1 MKIAISA
8 AETSGDLVA
17 SSLVSALKLSRPD
30 YEIEG
35 LAGDKMTAA
44 GCKRLWHI
52 DQVNVMGLSE
62 VLKKLPTILKLRRS
76 IIQYFSSN
84 KPDVFI
90 GVDSPDFNFKIER
103 KLKKNGV
110 KTVHFV
116 SPSVWAWRANRI
128 HKIKK
133 SADLM
138 LCLFPFEVDFY
149 RTYQQKAIFVGHPL
163 AEKLKPRKN
172 HTPNKQVLLMPGS
185 REAEIKTLLPEL
197 LSAAKLMLKKDPEI
211 QFSLSLANEHLK
223 DWVEDKIQGLDIV
236 LSFSDA
242 HEKIKNSDLVIV
254 ASGTAALEVALI
266 AVPMVVVYKLSKV
279 SYQIVKPLLNT
290 KNISLPNKI
299 LGKDI
304 VPELLQNDVN
314 GQNIFE
320 QATKLIESDNTKLV
334 KELEKIHGLLNQK
347 ASVKSAEAIIEFLGG

>member
-17 SSLVSALKLSRPD
+17 SSLVSALKLYRPD

-35 LAGDKMTAA
+35 LAGDKMAAA
-44 GCKRLWHI
+44 GCKRLWHT

-62 VLKKLPTILKLRRS
+62 VLKKLPTILRLRRS

-84 KPDVFI
+84 RPDVFI

-149 RTYQQKAIFVGHPL
+149 RTHQQKAIFVGHPL

-172 HTPNKQVLLMPGS
+172 HMPNKQVLLMPGS

-197 LSAAKLMLKKDPEI
+197 LSAAKLMRK
-211 QFSLSLANEHLK
+211 
-223 DWVEDKIQGLDIV
+223 
-236 LSFSDA
+236 
-242 HEKIKNSDLVIV
+242 
-254 ASGTAALEVALI
+254 
-266 AVPMVVVYKLSKV
+266 
-279 SYQIVKPLLNT
+279 
-290 KNISLPNKI
+290 KI
-299 LGKDI
+299 LRFN
-304 VPELLQNDVN
+304 LACHLQTNV
-314 GQNIFE
+314 
-320 QATKLIESDNTKLV
+320 
-334 KELEKIHGLLNQK
+334 
-347 ASVKSAEAIIEFLGG
+347 

>member
-17 SSLVSALKLSRPD
+17 ASLVSALKLYRPD
-30 YEIEG
+30 CEIEG
-35 LAGDKMTAA
+35 LAGDKMAAA
-44 GCKRLWHI
+44 GCKRLWHT

-62 VLKKLPTILKLRRS
+62 VLKKLPTILRLRRS

-84 KPDVFI
+84 RPDVFI

-149 RTYQQKAIFVGHPL
+149 RTHQQKAIFVGHPL
-163 AEKLKPRKN
+163 AEKLKPRKK

-197 LSAAKLMLKKDPEI
+197 LSAAKLMRKKDPEI
-211 QFSLSLANEHLK
+211 QFSLSLANERLK

-236 LSFSDA
+236 LSSGDA

-290 KNISLPNKI
+290 KNVSLPNKI

-320 QATKLIESDNTKLV
+320 QAMKLIESDNTKLV

-347 ASVKSAEAIIEFLGG
+347 ASVKSAEAIIEFLDG

>member
-30 YEIEG
+30 FEIEG
-35 LAGDKMTAA
+35 LAGDKMIDA
-44 GCKRLWHI
+44 GCKRLWHT
-52 DQVNVMGLSE
+52 DQVNVMGISE
-62 VLKKLPTILKLRRS
+62 VLKKLPSILKLRRS
-76 IIQYFSSN
+76 IIQYYSSN
-84 KPDVFI
+84 RPDVFI

-103 KLKKNGV
+103 KLRKKGV

-128 HKIKK
+128 KKIKK

-149 RTYQQKAIFVGHPL
+149 HNHNQKAVFIGHPL
-163 AEKLKPRKN
+163 AEKLKPRKK

-197 LSAAKLMLKKDPEI
+197 LSAAKLMHQKDPEI
-211 QFSLSLANEHLK
+211 QFSLSLANEKLK
-223 DWVEDKIQGLDIV
+223 DWVKDQIQGLDIV
-236 LSFSDA
+236 LSSGDA
-242 HEKIKNSDLVIV
+242 HEKIRNSDLVIV
-254 ASGTAALEVALI
+254 ASGTATLEVALL
-266 AVPMVVVYKLSKV
+266 AVPMIVVYKLSKV
-279 SYQIVKPLLNT
+279 SYQIVKRLLNT

-299 LGKDI
+299 LGGDI
-304 VPELLQNDVN
+304 VPELIQNDAN
-314 GQNIFE
+314 GENIFE
-320 QATKLIESDNTKLV
+320 HAMKLIESDNSKLV
-334 KELEKIHGLLNQK
+334 KELEKIYGLLNHK
-347 ASVKSAEAIIEFLGG
+347 ASTKSAEAIIEFLHE

>member
-30 YEIEG
+30 FEIEG
-35 LAGDKMTAA
+35 LAGDKMIEA
-44 GCKRLWHI
+44 GCKRLWHT
-52 DQVNVMGLSE
+52 DQVNVMGISE
-62 VLKKLPTILKLRRS
+62 VLKKLPSILKLRRS
-76 IIQYFSSN
+76 IIQYYSSN
-84 KPDVFI
+84 RPDIFI

-103 KLKKNGV
+103 RLRKNGV

-128 HKIKK
+128 KKIKK

-149 RTYQQKAIFVGHPL
+149 HTHNQNAVFVGHPL
-163 AEKLKPRKN
+163 AEKLKPRKK
-172 HTPNKQVLLMPGS
+172 HTPNKRVLLMPGS

-197 LSAAKLMLKKDPEI
+197 LSAAKLMHQKDPEI
-211 QFSLSLANEHLK
+211 QFSLSLANENLK
-223 DWVEDKIQGLDIV
+223 SWVKDQIEGMDIV
-236 LSFSDA
+236 LSFGDA
-242 HEKIKNSDLVIV
+242 HEKIRNSDLVIV
-254 ASGTAALEVALI
+254 ASGTATLEVALL

-279 SYQIVKPLLNT
+279 SYQIVKRLLNT

-299 LGKDI
+299 LGGDI
-304 VPELLQNDVN
+304 VPELIQNDVSSK
-314 GQNIFE
+314 NIFE
-320 QATKLIESDNTKLV
+320 HAMKLIESDNTKLV

-347 ASVKSAEAIIEFLGG
+347 ASVKSAEAIIEFLYG

>member
-17 SSLVSALKLSRPD
+17 ASLVSALKLYRPD
-30 YEIEG
+30 CEIEG
-35 LAGDKMTAA
+35 LAGDKMAAA
-44 GCKRLWHI
+44 GCKRLWHT

-62 VLKKLPTILKLRRS
+62 VLKKLPTILRLRQS

-84 KPDVFI
+84 RPDVFI

-149 RTYQQKAIFVGHPL
+149 RTHQQKAIFVGHPL
-163 AEKLKPRKN
+163 AEKLKPRKK

-197 LSAAKLMLKKDPEI
+197 LSAAKLMHKKDPEI

-223 DWVEDKIQGLDIV
+223 DWVEDKIQGLDII
-236 LSFSDA
+236 LSSGDS

-254 ASGTAALEVALI
+254 ASGTATLEVALL

-314 GQNIFE
+314 AQNIFE
-320 QATKLIESDNTKLV
+320 KAMKLIESDNTRLV

-347 ASVKSAEAIIEFLGG
+347 ASVKSAEAIIEFLHG

>member
-17 SSLVSALKLSRPD
+17 SSLVSALKLYRPD

-35 LAGDKMTAA
+35 LAGDKMAAA
-44 GCKRLWHI
+44 GCKRLWHT

-62 VLKKLPTILKLRRS
+62 VLKKLPTILRLRRS

-84 KPDVFI
+84 RPDVFI

-138 LCLFPFEVDFY
+138 LCLFP
-149 RTYQQKAIFVGHPL
+149 L
-163 AEKLKPRKN
+163 AEKLQPRKN
-172 HTPNKQVLLMPGS
+172 HMPNKQVLLMPGS

-197 LSAAKLMLKKDPEI
+197 LSAAKLMRKKDPEI
-211 QFSLSLANEHLK
+211 QFSLSLANERLK

-236 LSFSDA
+236 LSSGDA

-254 ASGTAALEVALI
+254 ASGTAALEVALL

-290 KNISLPNKI
+290 KNVSLPNKI

-320 QATKLIESDNTKLV
+320 QAMKLIESDNTKLV

-347 ASVKSAEAIIEFLGG
+347 ASVKSAEAIIEFLDG